1 MPAEVLFSGVSTASL
16 ESAQP
21 WYESFFGRPPDVIV
35 NADEVMWHVCD
46 GGWMY
51 LVENGM
57 HAGHALVAVAVS
69 DLDHAL
75 EGLAQRGIERPAVE
89 TLSGVGRKAPIVDP
103 EGNTVTLIQVD
114 ETTT

>member
-16 ESAQP
+16 ASAQP
-21 WYESFFGRPPDVIV
+21 WYESLFGRPPEVIV
-35 NADEVMWHVCD
+35 NAGEVMWQVCD
-46 GGWMY
+46 GGWLY
-51 LVENGM
+51 LVENST

-75 EGLAQRGIERPAVE
+75 EGLALRGIDRPAVE

-103 EGNTVTLIQVD
+103 EGNTITFIQVD
-114 ETTT
+114 EATT